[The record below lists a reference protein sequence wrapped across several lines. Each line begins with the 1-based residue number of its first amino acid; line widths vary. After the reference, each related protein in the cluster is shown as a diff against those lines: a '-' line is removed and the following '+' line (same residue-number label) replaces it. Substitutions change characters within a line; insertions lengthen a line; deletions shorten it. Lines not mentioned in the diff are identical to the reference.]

1 MITTHDAERKHAMK
15 IAAVIAEYNPF
26 HKGHSYQLHTLRNEL
41 DADRILVV
49 MSGDFVQR
57 GEPAIVDKYVRCRM
71 ALENGADMV
80 LELPVYFALGS
91 AEYFA
96 QGAVSLLDK
105 LGIVDTLYFG
115 SECGDI
121 EALKACARPL
131 LAEPAAYKAQLKQYL
146 KQGYSFPS
154 ARSMAFCSLFS
165 GNAASE
171 TADYEKILA
180 APNNNLGIAYIK
192 ALLQRNSAITP
203 RTLRRRDSG
212 YASLSLTGG
221 SFASANAVRSAL
233 LEKPDSIDS
242 LKEFLPESVWRFF
255 KNSRGLLS
263 ADDFSQL
270 LHYKLL
276 AERRKGKDCF
286 ASFYDVSRQLSN
298 TLYHRLPDYNGFADY
313 ALACKSKNLTY
324 TRISRCLMHILLD
337 MTQETA
343 CALKEHD
350 YCPYARVLGFREGGR
365 DIFRLMKTNSAV
377 PIITRPASARKQLNS
392 LAQET
397 FLADRNA
404 SDIYQSVLSH
414 KTTRVSYSDK
424 PHPIPNE
431 LTRPILK
438 D

>member
-1 MITTHDAERKHAMK
+1 MK

-41 DADRILVV
+41 GADRIIVV

-57 GEPAIVDKYVRCRM
+57 GAPAIVDKYVRCRM

-121 EALKACARPL
+121 ESLKACARPL

-154 ARSMAFCSLFS
+154 ARSMAFCSLLS
-165 GNAASE
+165 DNAASK

-180 APNNNLGIAYIK
+180 APNNNLGIEYIR
-192 ALLQRNSAITP
+192 ALLQRSSAISP
-203 RTLRRRDSG
+203 ATLQRKDSG
-212 YASLSLTGG
+212 YASLSLAGE
-221 SFASANAVRSAL
+221 SFASAKAVRSAL
-233 LEKPDSIDS
+233 FSGSASIDS
-242 LKEFLPESVWRFF
+242 LREFLPESVWRFF
-255 KNSRGLLS
+255 RDHSGCLLS
-263 ADDFSQL
+263 TDDFSQL
-270 LHYKLL
+270 LHYKML
-276 AERRKGKDCF
+276 AEQRNGKDCF
-286 ASFYDVSRQLSN
+286 VSFYDVSRQLAN
-298 TLYHRLPDYNGFADY
+298 TLCHKLPDYGGFSDFI
-313 ALACKSKNLTY
+313 LACKSKNLTY

-343 CALKEHD
+343 HALRQRD
-350 YCPYARVLGFREGGR
+350 YCQYARVLGFRESGR
-365 DIFRLMKTNSAV
+365 DIFGKLKANSAI
-377 PIITRPASARKQLNS
+377 PIITRPSCARRQLNG
-392 LAQET
+392 LAWET
-397 FLADRNA
+397 FLADVNA
-404 SDIYQSVLSH
+404 SDIYQCVSIHKMTHMSYTSVSCH
-414 KTTRVSYSDK
+414 M
-424 PHPIPNE
+424 PNE
-431 LTRPILK
+431 LSRQIVKLP
-438 D
+438 